1 MTAEQLL
8 RLAHLAEEA
17 ADYAQAT
24 HPALA
29 YRLIAA
35 AGAART
41 LAEIEAEG
49 EQQAH
54 MYTLLEEI
62 KAAVA

>member
-1 MTAEQLL
+1 MTADQLL

-35 AGAART
+35 AART

-49 EQQAH
+49 QQQAH
-54 MYTLLEEI
+54 MYTLLEKIE
-62 KAAVA
+62 AAVA